1 MAAQGACS
9 QTLEA
14 GAVELCLK
22 QSSGVVLDLVL
33 CSFARECRLQP
44 PDGCPRGVF
53 TDPRSR
59 GRGSGVVLDLV
70 LCSFAREC

>member
-1 MAAQGACS
+1 M
-9 QTLEA
+9 
-14 GAVELCLK
+14 
-22 QSSGVVLDLVL
+22 VLDLVL